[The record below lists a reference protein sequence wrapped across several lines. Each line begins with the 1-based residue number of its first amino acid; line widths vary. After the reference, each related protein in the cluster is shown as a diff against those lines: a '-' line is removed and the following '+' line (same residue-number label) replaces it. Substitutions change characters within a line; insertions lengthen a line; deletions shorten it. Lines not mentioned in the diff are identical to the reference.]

1 MWILICHYLL
11 IYILH
16 RVNLNVIDSFS
27 QGILEGTEVI
37 EIVKNGT
44 RFS

>member
-16 RVNLNVIDSFS
+16 RVNLNVIDPFS
-27 QGILEGTEVI
+27 QGILEGSEVI
-37 EIVKNGT
+37 KVEKNGT
-44 RFS
+44 